1 MKAAATDRL
10 VIDASVTLAWCF
22 PESGSRFAES
32 VLDRLAAGAD
42 ALVPAI
48 WPLEVCNALLV
59 GERRGRI
66 GTAQARGMLRR
77 IADLPIT
84 VEPTGTAL
92 AFGELFSLAR
102 EQQLTAY
109 DAAYLELAVRQALP
123 LATLDA
129 DLHRAARRIGID
141 LITA

>member
-10 VIDASVTLAWCF
+10 VIHASVTLAWCF

-32 VLDRLAAGAD
+32 VLDRLAAGVD
-42 ALVPAI
+42 AIVPAV
-48 WPLEVCNALLV
+48 WPLEVANALLV
-59 GERRGRI
+59 GEKRGRLAA
-66 GTAQARGMLRR
+66 AQARAMLRR
-77 IADLPIT
+77 IADLPIV

-92 AFGELFSLAR
+92 AFGEIFSLAR
-102 EQQLTAY
+102 AEQLTTY
-109 DAAYLELAVRQALP
+109 DAAYLELAIREALP

-129 DLHRAARRIGID
+129 GLSRAARRIGID